1 MCVSWHARVAS
12 AIWWVCISDGQL
24 CSYGITVLVFDWG
37 LSFGT
42 YGMQLPS
49 SLLVSCRGWGIIYH
63 HCLALVM
70 KGTFMWP
77 ELARGS
83 YQRSIYPNK
92 TREQRKFLSNTHVEE
107 NRSPCQLSFL
117 MDSSTPANVCFKK
130 IRQMKDTMLWWIRR
144 KESVFRNNIIYE
156 LDVTYADWRKTRH
169 PLFMFVTAVWKTM
182 WETWLSKVRK
192 MPFLFFLFFG
202 QGSS

>member
-1 MCVSWHARVAS
+1 MLNLTFLSCCFSPNRWFCNNELSSTSHFTMCVSWHARVAS

-117 MDSSTPANVCFKK
+117 MDSSTPANVH
-130 IRQMKDTMLWWIRR
+130 
-144 KESVFRNNIIYE
+144 KESSLKKYG
-156 LDVTYADWRKTRH
+156 K
-169 PLFMFVTAVWKTM
+169 WKTQCYD
-182 WETWLSKVRK
+182 E
-192 MPFLFFLFFG
+192 
-202 QGSS
+202 